1 MKVTTSPN
9 SRFGW
14 EGTNLDF
21 TVKADGATELRLPKQ
36 SVSGVEARLT
46 DIRRTADGV
55 EARVHVEV
63 AKGSF
68 V

>member
-1 MKVTTSPN
+1 MKVTMSPN

-14 EGTNLDF
+14 EGTTLEYV
-21 TVKADGATELRLPKQ
+21 VKADGATEIRLPEQ
-36 SVSGVEARLT
+36 SVPGVEARLS
-46 DIRRTADGV
+46 DMRRTADGV
-55 EARVHVEV
+55 QARVQVEV

>member
-14 EGTNLDF
+14 EGTSLDY
-21 TVKADGATELRLPKQ
+21 TVKADGAMELRLPKQ
-36 SVSGVEARLT
+36 TVAGVEARLT
-46 DIRRTADGV
+46 DVRRTADGV
-55 EARVHVEV
+55 EARIHVQV
-63 AKGSF
+63 AKGAF

>member
-14 EGTNLDF
+14 EGTNLEYV
-21 TVKADGATELRLPKQ
+21 VKADGATELRIPKHDLA
-36 SVSGVEARLT
+36 GVDARLT
-46 DIRRTADGV
+46 DVRRTADGV
-55 EARVHVEV
+55 EARVHVDV
-63 AKGSF
+63 ARGSF